1 LRDHL
6 EERKRE
12 RGRGGGE
19 REIVREYSGSR
30 GSGPFSKALKI
41 SISLTHILS
50 HTPPPP
56 FSPCERCMEG
66 MGDVRASPVRR
77 GDMYG
82 EREREYSGSSGS
94 GPLSEAI
101 CMGGRVCVC
110 ACVCVCVCVCVDSW
124 MDGWMFLTGKWS
136 R

>member
-12 RGRGGGE
+12 GGRGGGRGE

-30 GSGPFSKALKI
+30 GSGPFSIALKI

-50 HTPPPP
+50 HTSPPP

-82 EREREYSGSSGS
+82 ERERESTADQVVAG
-94 GPLSEAI
+94 LSVRPYVWGE
-101 CMGGRVCVC
+101 VCVR
-110 ACVCVCVCVCVDSW
+110 ACVCVDSW
-124 MDGWMFLTGKWS
+124 MDGWMALTEKCS